1 MSNQVNDPETIARQA
16 RFETKYLR
24 KRFPLR
30 SAGASTDRKKSDQN
44 LATPSTATTTQRTC
58 GSNETEVK
66 VGEGLDN
73 AALERLAVEELLQE
87 AARAKARAEVGG
99 PSEWSKKPARVNKR
113 FMVNSLL
120 QTESQNK
127 RRKAGTPITK
137 E

>member
-30 SAGASTDRKKSDQN
+30 SAGASTDKKKSDQN
-44 LATPSTATTTQRTC
+44 LATPSTATTQQTC

-73 AALERLAVEELLQE
+73 AAIERFVF
-87 AARAKARAEVGG
+87 
-99 PSEWSKKPARVNKR
+99 KPPQ
-113 FMVNSLL
+113 F
-120 QTESQNK
+120 Q
-127 RRKAGTPITK
+127 
-137 E
+137 